1 MDFDFDDIS
10 TIDEPVWFQVEHP
23 VTGELLVAKG
33 TTLPVRLA
41 LLGPDTTKMKAV
53 ENKIQDR
60 RLERVGKTG
69 KLQLTASQIESEN
82 RERALASI
90 TGWENFRIGG
100 EMAVFSVKALTELFA
115 RSPWLERFWEEKYR
129 NAGNFLGSAES
140 TETS

>member
-23 VTGELLVAKG
+23 VTGELLFANE
-33 TTLPVRLA
+33 LPVRLA
-41 LLGPDTTKMKAV
+41 MLGPDAAKMRAL

-69 KLQLTASQIESEN
+69 KLQLTSVQIESEN
-82 RERALASI
+82 RERILTSI
-90 TGWENFRIGG
+90 VNWENFVIGG
-100 EMAVFSVKALTELFA
+100 ETSAFNVKALAELLIRA
-115 RSPWLERFWEEKYR
+115 PWLERFWEGKYR
-129 NAGNFLGSAES
+129 DAGNFLGSAGS